1 MDNSSDSADIALDA
15 AEAADAADAADAAA
29 PVIGTP
35 WSRLALAVG
44 VRPGLIIAIGAV
56 LVAMGHSLLWM
67 NVVII
72 MVDVV
77 TLALVHRLLRA
88 EGRGLADLLRFRGAD
103 VGWGLLCGLII
114 RVAWMPAFFVGNLV
128 AYQGAPPASSY
139 PPVPLWIGVLS
150 ITIMPVTIGLAE
162 EALYRGYLQPRLQGR
177 IGLVGAV
184 LAASV
189 VFGLQHIGFALP
201 DAQAMVANVV
211 RTFLAG
217 LVFAGLLT
225 WRRRVAPLA
234 VGHWLMDLLGL
245 GLPMLIWSLQ

>member
-15 AEAADAADAADAAA
+15 ADAADTADAADAAA

-103 VGWGLLCGLII
+103 VGWGLLCGLIVL
-114 RVAWMPAFFVGNLV
+114 VAWMPASFIGNLI

-139 PPVPLWIGVLS
+139 P
-150 ITIMPVTIGLAE
+150 
-162 EALYRGYLQPRLQGR
+162 
-177 IGLVGAV
+177 
-184 LAASV
+184 
-189 VFGLQHIGFALP
+189 
-201 DAQAMVANVV
+201 
-211 RTFLAG
+211 
-217 LVFAGLLT
+217 
-225 WRRRVAPLA
+225 
-234 VGHWLMDLLGL
+234 
-245 GLPMLIWSLQ
+245 

>member
-15 AEAADAADAADAAA
+15 ADAADTADAADAAA

-88 EGRGLADLLRFRGAD
+88 EGRGLSDLLRFRGAD
-103 VGWGLLCGLII
+103 IGWGLLCGLIVMI
-114 RVAWMPAFFVGNLV
+114 AWMPASFIGNLI

-139 PPVPLWIGVLS
+139 PSVPLWLGLLS
-150 ITIMPVTIGLAE
+150 VTIMPVTIGLAE

-177 IGLVGAV
+177 IGLV
-184 LAASV
+184 LAASA

-201 DAQAMVANVV
+201 DPQAIVASVV

-217 LVFAGLLT
+217 LVFAGLLM
-225 WRRRVAPLA
+225 WRKRVIPLA
-234 VGHWLMDLLGL
+234 VGHWLLDLLGL
-245 GLPMLIWSLQ
+245 GLPVLLWSLQ